1 MAEKMSDRERLS
13 WEVGTLDDDQ
23 VREVLEYISI
33 MRALQR
39 HDVDLRKSDGKR
51 IPMFDRPES
60 ASVAPRAGEV
70 LIFPGS
76 RRAASK

>member
-1 MAEKMSDRERLS
+1 VAVKMSDRERLS
-13 WEVGTLDDDQ
+13 WEVRTLDDDQ
-23 VREVLEYISI
+23 VREVLEYISV

-39 HDVDLRKSDGKR
+39 HDADLRKSDGR
-51 IPMFDRPES
+51 RVPMFDRPDG
-60 ASVAPRAGEV
+60 APVATRAGEV